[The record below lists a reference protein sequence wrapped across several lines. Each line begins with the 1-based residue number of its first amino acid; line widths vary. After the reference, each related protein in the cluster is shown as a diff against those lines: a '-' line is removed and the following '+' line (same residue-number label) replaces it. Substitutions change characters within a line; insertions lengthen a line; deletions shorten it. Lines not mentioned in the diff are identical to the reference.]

1 MALSTELYGLK
12 SAGTYRFEKDQSVTL
27 TTVEPLN
34 NIRMLVGFSK
44 KGPFNTPVMITTTK
58 EFIDTFGDIDRSLEK
73 RGAYFHRSCLA
84 ALSAGPIYALN
95 LLKLTNEDNVD
106 VIEFATSATCS
117 AQTPDPAENIFPYK
131 GMYNID
137 TFYTPSE
144 DSFLHAIG
152 RSNFYRFST
161 IDPDAEK
168 SDGTSTNSILN
179 FTNIGKS
186 PVSVIVTKASEYNSS
201 GFQITAQ
208 EWYGKGN
215 VPGYLHDTSYISDFM
230 VDVYVISGNW
240 GGDFS
245 EAEPYERFASD
256 IKFSKYFDRSKGLKR
271 RKNAG
276 DTTDTLFMQFLNEP
290 DVKLIGKYTGCLIPG
305 FVDKKGRNMYIE
317 YMINSDTSVN
327 GLMCAVNEQIFDESV
342 LIDGDRNGIDIIGN
356 SLYDAIEDEGF
367 SNINFLSYNGI
378 VTGSINT
385 PTGNGNWNAITAGTN
400 PDEFVLETVHATE
413 HEFADTSSAQ
423 STNMGLVEYTTANSD
438 NTVFTKYV
446 YYYDEELS
454 YPSDPASPKVYVEPD
469 ENGATEDSQRAYN
482 WGVIYDEVS
491 NGKTVYLT
499 TQDNKIVPITSM
511 NKTYMTTSV
520 EIKISDATV
529 RNDVQVELD
538 NKYLDPTT
546 HAIKYTNSLIKAYP
560 MIRYEI
566 VLESDASL
574 TLTGT
579 DASSAF
585 MDEYVLASDFNGY
598 NAAFNDSGKTVAIMF
613 LEGSDVYN
621 NRSSLST
628 NDKVVIGTTNNIDNA
643 VEFDI
648 NWTDDANQIT
658 QVKIGSNTYDVANM
672 SYAPDYVCALFQNKN
687 SAVPET
693 HLYWNVMT
701 TTLYT
706 FVNGKAVVECDDTTI
721 PPTYTPSGFAISLG
735 TSNVETTVTV
745 LKSANGTVAQPNQFI
760 IPADSSDPAY
770 DCVKVGNY
778 ALSNYCDAHR
788 LTRIVNITG
797 IANDQGIVDYRLVTC
812 QDNVSIETIDFNII
826 TNESLYTLEVFS
838 CLTDWFT
845 NYNVFTL
852 NGFNMKTSH
861 MPDGTNERQH
871 EILDLLAEGSEDT
884 NLFSALIDRELIQF
898 RYLVDTFG
906 LGIEEMSKKQYTNLC
921 KSRKSAFAI
930 INMPSVSDFKNSEDP
945 SFLDKNMSVS
955 AEYIA
960 KGANPNTNPSFLF
973 SLPDKVNGSTWGAY
987 YYPYLKVYSNYTTI
1001 NVPPAAYISNNY
1013 VAKYGSGMPWTVVAG
1028 QNRGVISGNNV
1039 IGVETSLVRDN
1050 RDWLEP
1056 AGINSIIYE
1065 NGVGCVI
1072 YANKTA
1078 QQNPVSAL
1086 SSINCR
1092 EVCIYIQDNIEDI
1105 LRSYLFESNT
1115 PQTRLEIKTL
1125 VDNFLDMVKSNFGV
1139 YDFRTIMDTSNN
1151 TVELID
1157 KNMGVIDV
1165 YIEPI
1170 KNLEILVQTLTILKT
1185 GAIESG
1191 TFE

>member
-106 VIEFATSATCS
+106 VVQFSTSATCS
-117 AQTPDPAENIFPYK
+117 AQTQNPAENVFSYK

-144 DSFLHAIG
+144 ESFLHTIG

-161 IDPDAEK
+161 VNPDAEK
-168 SDGTSTNSILN
+168 SDGTSTNDILN

-215 VPGYLHDTSYISDFM
+215 VPAYLHDTSYISDFM

-317 YMINSDTSVN
+317 YMVNSDTAVN

-356 SLYDAIEDEGF
+356 SLYDAIENEGF
-367 SNINFLSYNGI
+367 SNINFLSYSGV
-378 VTGSINT
+378 VTGSIET
-385 PTGNGNWNAITAGTN
+385 PIDLWNVMTSGSTGSDPDGFTLDTTALNVAEHTFNG
-400 PDEFVLETVHATE
+400 
-413 HEFADTSSAQ
+413 TSTGSDQAEI
-423 STNMGLVEYTTANSD
+423 GIVEYTTSNSD

-446 YYYDEELS
+446 YYYDEE
-454 YPSDPASPKVYVEPD
+454 YSDPDDTTSPKVYVAPD
-469 ENGATEDSQRAYN
+469 ENGVTDDSQRAYN
-482 WGVIYDEVS
+482 WGVIYDEIS
-491 NGKTVYLT
+491 NGKKVYLPT
-499 TQDNKIVPITSM
+499 PDGLLVPITSIT
-511 NKTYMTTSV
+511 KTYMTVPV
-520 EIKISDATV
+520 ENKIKDADV
-529 RNDVQVELD
+529 RQAVQDELD
-538 NKYLDPTT
+538 AKYLDSNN
-546 HAIKYTNSLIKAYP
+546 AIKYTNSLINAYP
-560 MIRYEI
+560 IIKYEV
-566 VLESDASL
+566 VLKSDSSL
-574 TLTGT
+574 SVTGS

-585 MDEYVLASDFNGY
+585 DDEYVLASDFDGY
-598 NAAFNDSGKTVAIMF
+598 NAAFNNEDGKTAAIMF

-621 NRSSLST
+621 NRSSLGT
-628 NDKVVIGTTNNIDNA
+628 NDKVSISTSDDNPEHA
-643 VEFDI
+643 VDYDI
-648 NWTDDANQIT
+648 NWTDDANQIEHIIINGT
-658 QVKIGSNTYDVANM
+658 TYDIANM
-672 SYAPDYVCALFQNKN
+672 SYAPDYVCAMFQNKA
-687 SAVPET
+687 SAVPQT
-693 HLYWNVMT
+693 YLDCDVISDTYW
-701 TTLYT
+701 T
-706 FVNGKAVVECDDTTI
+706 FVNGNAVEDEESGE
-721 PPTYTPSGFAISLG
+721 PSAFAVSLG
-735 TSNVETTVTV
+735 TKNVETTVNV

-760 IPADSSDPAY
+760 IPVNSTDPAY
-770 DCVKVGNY
+770 ECVKVGNY
-778 ALSNYCDAHR
+778 ALSNYCDEHR

-797 IANDQGIVDYRLVTC
+797 IANSQGIVDYRLVTC
-812 QDNVSIETIDFNII
+812 QDNVAIETINFDII
-826 TNESLYTLEVFS
+826 SNESLYTLEVFS

-852 NGFNMKTSH
+852 NGFNMKPSH
-861 MPDGTNERQH
+861 MPNGTNERQH
-871 EILDLLAEGSEDT
+871 EILDLLSEESEYT

-906 LGIEEMSKKQYTNLC
+906 LGIEEMCKKQYTNLC
-921 KSRKSAFAI
+921 KNRKSAFAI
-930 INMPSVSDFKNSEDP
+930 INMPSVNDFKNSEDP
-945 SFLDKNMSVS
+945 SFLDKNMAVS

-1039 IGVETSLVRDN
+1039 VGVETSLVRDN

-1078 QQNPVSAL
+1078 QQNPVTAL